1 MKKFASLILALVMCM
16 GLTVP
21 AFADEYSDQI
31 FTSQYDYM
39 DTTTLTVD
47 KISGSQSDARI
58 PVGATVTVNAGDAV
72 LGNACTLCISKAY
85 YMNDKLTAV
94 HWSYDP
100 SVGKMVRTDEQ
111 ECIGH
116 FGCPVLTAGQTY
128 SFVMTQEMADSF
140 AVFDGVDNP
149 NIYLDCGVGLDYG
162 RGITVLFTFDNAAP
176 TQPEQP
182 TAPTQPEQPTAPT
195 QPEQP
200 TAPAAP
206 AFTDVKADAYY
217 ASAVKWAVE
226 NGITAG
232 TTTTTFSPNATC
244 TTAHI
249 LTFMWR
255 AAGSPEPTAASPFTN
270 LNGSEYYAKAAVW
283 AYENG
288 MVSGTTFDASKPCT
302 RAATME
308 YFWKQAGSPKTNTT
322 DKFTDVASDSAYAE
336 AVAWAV
342 ANGVTAGTTETTFS
356 PDRTCTRAQI
366 VTFLNRALVG

>member
-21 AFADEYSDQI
+21 AFADEYSARI

-100 SVGKMVRTDEQ
+100 SAGKMVRTDEQ
-111 ECIGH
+111 DCIGH
-116 FGCPVLTAGQTY
+116 VDCPVLTAGQTY

-176 TQPEQP
+176 TQPEQS
-182 TAPTQPEQPTAPT
+182 
-195 QPEQP
+195 

-226 NGITAG
+226 NGITTG
-232 TTTTTFSPNATC
+232 TTATTFSPNATC

-308 YFWKQAGSPKTNTT
+308 YFWKQAGSPKTATT
-322 DKFTDVASDSAYAE
+322 DKFTDVAADSSYAE

-342 ANGVTAGTTETTFS
+342 ANGVTAGTSDSTFT
-356 PDRTCTRAQI
+356 PDATCTRAQI

>member
-1 MKKFASLILALVMCM
+1 MKKFASLLLALVLCM

-21 AFADEYSDQI
+21 ALAEEYSVEA
-31 FTSQYDYM
+31 FG
-39 DTTTLTVD
+39 DTL
-47 KISGSQSDARI
+47 KISSVKKIDDASDNNGYYYEV
-58 PVGATVTVNAGDAV
+58 PVGAVITYTVGDKGGYAGCGLGISYGSGNDAGFMLKADGTVGKQNPSAAPSSLFAALAEYGLAD
-72 LGNACTLCISKAY
+72 NKAY
-85 YMNDKLTAV
+85 TLTI
-94 HWSYDP
+94 
-100 SVGKMVRTDEQ
+100 TE
-111 ECIGH
+111 
-116 FGCPVLTAGQTY
+116 
-128 SFVMTQEMADSF
+128 EMAKQIG
-140 AVFDGVDNP
+140 DGKFQ
-149 NIYLDCGVGLDYG
+149 IYFGMMYDFGMQDCTENMK
-162 RGITVLFTFDNAAP
+162 IAKSAAP

-182 TAPTQPEQPTAPT
+182 I
-195 QPEQP
+195 
-200 TAPAAP
+200 APAVP
-206 AFTDVKADAYY
+206 SFTDVKADAYY
-217 ASAVKWAVE
+217 AGAVKWAVE

-232 TTTTTFSPNATC
+232 TTATTFSPNATC

-308 YFWKQAGSPKTNTT
+308 YFWKQAGSPKTATT
-322 DKFTDVASDSAYAE
+322 DKFTDVAADSSYAE

-342 ANGVTAGTTETTFS
+342 ANGVTAGTSDSTFT
-356 PDRTCTRAQI
+356 PDATCTRAQI